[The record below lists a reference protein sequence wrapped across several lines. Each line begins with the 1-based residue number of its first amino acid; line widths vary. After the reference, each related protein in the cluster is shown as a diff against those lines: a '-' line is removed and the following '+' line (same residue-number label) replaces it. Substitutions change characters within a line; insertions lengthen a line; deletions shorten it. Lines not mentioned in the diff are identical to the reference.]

1 MSKRLALV
9 RRARM
14 KRDEVRGIDVLLL
27 PESVIELNAQGAEV
41 LRLCDGTRTLEE
53 IVSEVRGR
61 YAVAGAVADVEKDVR
76 AFVAR
81 LEEKTPIRRN
91 MTALNV
97 AWATMTASS
106 RRRARKTAVKYRP
119 RIAVCRTAIVPS

>member
-1 MSKRLALV
+1 VPGGRDLRDRGEAGAMSERLALV

-53 IVSEVRGR
+53 IVQEVSER
-61 YAVAGAVADVEKDVR
+61 YAGGGGGPEVDRDVR
-76 AFVAR
+76 AFVGR
-81 LEEKTPIRRN
+81 LEEKGVLTR
-91 MTALNV
+91 V
-97 AWATMTASS
+97 G
-106 RRRARKTAVKYRP
+106 
-119 RIAVCRTAIVPS
+119 